1 MKRGCA
7 ASQRQRRLSKLTS
20 DEVAHYEIIERSD
33 MISWREA
40 QMAKKV
46 LVVDDEL
53 DMRTFITT
61 LLETNGFK
69 PLSAQDGIQG
79 LEMARKSKPSL
90 IILDVMMPRESGIAL
105 YRDLKGDPDLKDI
118 PVIMLSA
125 LSKKTFFHSQKV
137 LDEYKR
143 EKIPEPEAYI
153 EKPPEPDELL
163 DAVQKT
169 LK

>member
-1 MKRGCA
+1 M
-7 ASQRQRRLSKLTS
+7 S
-20 DEVAHYEIIERSD
+20 
-33 MISWREA
+33 
-40 QMAKKV
+40 KKV

-53 DMRTFITT
+53 DMRTFVTT

-69 PLSAQDGIQG
+69 ALAAQDGIQG

-90 IILDVMMPRESGIAL
+90 VILDVMMPRESGIAM

-137 LDEYKR
+137 LDEYR
-143 EKIPEPEAYI
+143 GEKIPEPAAYI

-163 DAVQKT
+163 EAIRIS